1 MYHHQPVFLLSFLW
15 QKNVQIKIKVQ
26 FYRFNRYYSS
36 DGRYFIL
43 ALCPRVLDKLFE
55 KDVLWEYY
63 DRVAKLEDQ
72 KLTLKKNDIKYNIG
86 VSLERHPD
94 NIDTDV
100 KGWKFEGTEDKIYY
114 SYKHLYFHN

>member
-1 MYHHQPVFLLSFLW
+1 MW

-72 KLTLKKNDIKYNIG
+72 K
-86 VSLERHPD
+86 
-94 NIDTDV
+94 
-100 KGWKFEGTEDKIYY
+100 GWKFEGTEDKIYY

>member
-1 MYHHQPVFLLSFLW
+1 MW
-15 QKNVQIKIKVQ
+15 QKNVQIKIRVQ

-72 KLTLKKNDIKYNIG
+72 KLTLKKMILNTIL
-86 VSLERHPD
+86 VL
-94 NIDTDV
+94 V
-100 KGWKFEGTEDKIYY
+100 WKGILITLIRM
-114 SYKHLYFHN
+114 